1 MSTLPINTI
10 INGECVSEMK
20 KLPNSCIDLIIA
32 DPPYNLSK
40 GGEWKWDNSVELQGM
55 GGNWNKAM
63 QKWDDFTLESYM
75 AFTKV
80 WLAEAKRIL
89 KPTGSMW
96 IFGTYHN
103 MGVINV
109 TCQMLGTGFP
119 YLVKPY
125 PAGAYPALWAGAARR

>member
-55 GGNWNKAM
+55 GGNRNKAM

-109 TCQMLGTGFP
+109 TCLVLKLSTKLSGIKEMPFLTWLGED
-119 YLVKPY
+119 
-125 PAGAYPALWAGAARR
+125 